1 MSQLTSSQLAK
12 IEAMDNSTPAKI
24 RIAIAEDQPKLLQTL
39 LEALGIF
46 EEVEVSIT
54 AANGKELI
62 QKLEQAITLP
72 SVILM
77 DIEMPIMDG
86 ISTTKSISNQFPDI
100 KIIMLTVFDDTEKI
114 FQSIVA
120 GASGYLLKG
129 DRTHKIVQAVI
140 DAQEG
145 RLPMSPSI
153 AAKSLQLMRSIPASE
168 KAPEDFGLTKREVE
182 ILEYISQAWNYQKIA
197 DKLFISVNTVRN
209 HIHKIYQKIHVSSKA
224 KAVQMIMKNNWFK

>member
-1 MSQLTSSQLAK
+1 MN
-12 IEAMDNSTPAKI
+12 EASPQKT

-39 LEALGIF
+39 LEALAIF
-46 EEVEVSIT
+46 EEVEV
-54 AANGKELI
+54 AFVAENGKQMLE
-62 QKLEQAITLP
+62 KLQQAVILP

-86 ISTTKSISNQFPDI
+86 IATTEAVSNQFPNI
-100 KIIMLTVFDDTEKI
+100 KIIMFTVFDDTEKI

-129 DRTHKIVQAVI
+129 DRTHKLVQAVI

-153 AAKSLQLMRSIPASE
+153 AAKSLQLMRSIPSSE
-168 KAPEDFGLTKREVE
+168 KTPQDFGLTNREIE
-182 ILEYISQAWNYQKIA
+182 ILEHLSQAWSYQKIA
-197 DKLFISVNTVRN
+197 DTLFISTSTVRN
-209 HIHKIYQKIHVSSKA
+209 HIHKVYQKIHVSSKA
-224 KAVQMIMKNNWFK
+224 EAVQLVMKNRWFK